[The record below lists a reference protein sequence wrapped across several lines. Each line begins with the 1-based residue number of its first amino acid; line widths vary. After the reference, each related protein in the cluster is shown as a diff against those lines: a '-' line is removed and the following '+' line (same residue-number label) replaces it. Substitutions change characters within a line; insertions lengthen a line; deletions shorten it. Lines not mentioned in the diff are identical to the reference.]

1 MALAE
6 RQEAPAMIRVFVR
19 FSPRF
24 LEHLSPA
31 HTQGPS
37 SLLQRTILLHPH
49 AHPHAAPCPTRS
61 RPHERTFEFPC
72 TVFHVFTQIIRVFVS
87 LHIYLYACLLL
98 FIVDCLVS
106 PHKYSYRM
114 SRIKFLDGIF
124 SC

>member
-37 SLLQRTILLHPH
+37 SLLQRTSLLHPH
-49 AHPHAAPCPTRS
+49 APPTRPHALHDRDPMNGHLNSRAPFSTSLLRS
-61 RPHERTFEFPC
+61 S
-72 TVFHVFTQIIRVFVS
+72 VS
-87 LHIYLYACLLL
+87 LFRYIYISLCLSAPLHRRL
-98 FIVDCLVS
+98 FGFPS
-106 PHKYSYRM
+106 
-114 SRIKFLDGIF
+114 
-124 SC
+124 